1 MDETIQFA
9 LVPANANLRQELLLA
24 LLLAVGLALL
34 LTPLCI
40 RVVRYIRI
48 FDYPDERKIHKRPV
62 ALLGGLAVYL
72 AFFLT
77 VAFFFFWNP
86 SLATELTWERFL
98 GLYLGCSIVLILGVF
113 DDLFGSGAQLKFIVQ
128 GIAAAVL
135 FYFGFR
141 IEFITNPLGGVLE
154 FDIFTS
160 FLLTIFW
167 VAAITNAV
175 NLLDGLDGLAAG
187 VAAIAATTLFLV
199 ALSRGDLISSYIT
212 LALIGALLG
221 FLPYNFFPAKIFLG
235 DTGSLLIGFILAA
248 LGMLSF
254 NKALTALAL
263 IIPIAALGIPV
274 YDTVM
279 AIIRR
284 SQRGANIFK
293 ADKEHIH
300 HTLLQAGLSQRQAML
315 LLCII
320 SAYFG
325 VLAYLCIL
333 VPNEYAVLIFLV
345 FVISVWLAVRL
356 TRQLRIN
363 ITLRREADRA
373 DDDDGEEDLP

>member
-1 MDETIQFA
+1 MSETI
-9 LVPANANLRQELLLA
+9 RHELLIA
-24 LLLAVGLALL
+24 LLTAFVLGLV
-34 LTPLCI
+34 LTPLFLRI
-40 RVVRYIRI
+40 VRHIRI
-48 FDYPDERKIHKRPV
+48 FDYPDERKIHRRPV

-86 SLATELTWERFL
+86 ALATELTWERFL
-98 GLYLGCSIVLILGVF
+98 GLYLGSSIILILGVF

-128 GIAAAVL
+128 GIAGAVL

-154 FDIFTS
+154 FDTFTS

-167 VAAITNAV
+167 VAAITNAI

-187 VAAIAATTLFLV
+187 VAAIAATTMFLV
-199 ALSRGDLISSYIT
+199 ALARADLISAYIT
-212 LALIGALLG
+212 LALAGSLLG
-221 FLPYNFFPAKIFLG
+221 FLPYNFYPARIFLG

-263 IIPIAALGIPV
+263 IIPIAAMGIPV
-274 YDTVM
+274 YDTIA
-279 AIIRR
+279 AIVRR
-284 SQRGANIFK
+284 SRRGANIFK

-315 LLCII
+315 LLCFV
-320 SAYFG
+320 SLYFG

-333 VPNEYAVLIFLV
+333 VPNEYALLIFAV

-356 TRQLRIN
+356 ARQLRIS
-363 ITLRREADRA
+363 ITRRQETAA
-373 DDDDGEEDLP
+373 PGEDE